1 VQQAVKLNIDEAFS
15 PSSNVGAWRFIIR
28 DEDGGVALA
37 GAGNMGQAYDALM
50 VEATACLKA
59 LELADQY
66 DIFRIELELAD
77 SKQLEEAIRTPSRNL
92 GPSGMIFKAIRQLL
106 FLRFNFLSLKHVPR
120 LCNSSAH
127 EAAQLARVWDPGR
140 VHVWM
145 DDLPTRVSVAVAHDL
160 VELSLINIRP

>member
-1 VQQAVKLNIDEAFS
+1 VQQAVKLNIDGAFS

-50 VEATACLKA
+50 VEVTACLKA
-59 LELADQY
+59 LEIADQY
-66 DIFRIELELAD
+66 GISRIELETD
-77 SKQLEEAIRTPSRNL
+77 SKQLEEAIKTPSRDL

-106 FLRFNFLSLKHVPR
+106 FLRFNILYLKHVSR

-127 EAAQLARVWDPGR
+127 EAAQLARAWDLG
-140 VHVWM
+140 
-145 DDLPTRVSVAVAHDL
+145 
-160 VELSLINIRP
+160 